1 MQGVDYNTL
10 NVTLGTRFFMAPEL
24 VANEGPH
31 DTAIDIWALGVTSY
45 YLLTYGDYP
54 FPGLTRAIVDEKI
67 KS

>member
-1 MQGVDYNTL
+1 MQGVDYSTL
-10 NVTLGTRFFMAPEL
+10 NVTLGSRLFMAPEL
-24 VANEGPH
+24 ITNEGPH
-31 DTAIDIWALGVTSY
+31 GPAVDIWALGVTSY